1 MTGFSASV
9 CAGVAA
15 GVNSYNYNNNPY
27 NNPTYQSEIDHG
39 VCDYLTAFWAAT
51 VVSVIFSITI
61 VSVLSGFHCGCCNPV
76 AKHNTRH
83 SLWNWLKWVSLAGAI
98 LLLFPLIFWIWL
110 GGTLPSS
117 VAWGG
122 ILNILFY
129 ASIFLLRLTIAIKL
143 ITRPESA
150 HTDAPTGVVQQAYA
164 VGGVAAP
171 QAVKITNQQYV

>member
-1 MTGFSASV
+1 MRVGRLRFSW
-9 CAGVAA
+9 
-15 GVNSYNYNNNPY
+15 
-27 NNPTYQSEIDHG
+27 Q
-39 VCDYLTAFWAAT
+39 
-51 VVSVIFSITI
+51 
-61 VSVLSGFHCGCCNPV
+61 V

-83 SLWNWLKWVSLAGAI
+83 SLWNWLKWVSLLGAL

-110 GGTLPSS
+110 GGSLPSN

-143 ITRPESA
+143 IMRPESA

-164 VGGVAAP
+164 VGGVQGAP
-171 QAVKITNQQYV
+171 VQAVKITTQY